1 MQRGVV
7 VGFSSEAEL
16 RAQQPPVLPDRERQ
30 QGRARDLGSGGT
42 RQQRQQQAQQQ
53 QARTAA
59 NELSVYELQRDAN
72 MAENK
77 RKLHELFGP
86 LEVVGPGLREE
97 ASLRR

>member
-1 MQRGVV
+1 M
-7 VGFSSEAEL
+7 GFSSEAEL

-30 QGRARDLGSGGT
+30 QGRARER

>member
-7 VGFSSEAEL
+7 AGFSSEAEL
-16 RAQQPPVLPDRERQ
+16 RAQQPPVLES
-30 QGRARDLGSGGT
+30 GSRGGHESSASS
-42 RQQRQQQAQQQ
+42 RRSEQ

-59 NELSVYELQRDAN
+59 NELSVYELQRDAI

>member
-30 QGRARDLGSGGT
+30 QGRARER

-97 ASLRR
+97 PSLRR

>member
-7 VGFSSEAEL
+7 AGFSSEAEL
-16 RAQQPPVLPDRERQ
+16 RAQQPPVLESGSR
-30 QGRARDLGSGGT
+30 GGHGSSASTAR
-42 RQQRQQQAQQQ
+42 QAQQQ

-59 NELSVYELQRDAN
+59 NELSVYELQRDAI

-86 LEVVGPGLREE
+86 LDVVGPGLREE

>member
-16 RAQQPPVLPDRERQ
+16 RATATTGAGERQ
-30 QGRARDLGSGGT
+30 QGRAQEQ

-59 NELSVYELQRDAN
+59 NELSVYELQRDAI

>member
-1 MQRGVV
+1 MRP
-7 VGFSSEAEL
+7 SSGHSSHRCW
-16 RAQQPPVLPDRERQ
+16 RAAA
-30 QGRARDLGSGGT
+30 GAGT
-42 RQQRQQQAQQQ
+42 GAAPTQQAQQQ

-59 NELSVYELQRDAN
+59 NELSVYELQRDAI

>member
-1 MQRGVV
+1 MV
-7 VGFSSEAEL
+7 VGFSSESEL

-30 QGRARDLGSGGT
+30 QGRARER

-59 NELSVYELQRDAN
+59 NELSVYELQRDAI